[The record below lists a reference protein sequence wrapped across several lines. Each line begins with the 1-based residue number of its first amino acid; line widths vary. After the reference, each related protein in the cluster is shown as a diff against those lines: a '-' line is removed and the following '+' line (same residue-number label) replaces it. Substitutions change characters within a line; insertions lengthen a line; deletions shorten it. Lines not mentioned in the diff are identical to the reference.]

1 MQDPILQGPR
11 NAATP
16 HLEDGT
22 LYSDDHAACCGCQD
36 AGAISARPRTMPRT
50 TVTPDAMPHNVLPTV
65 LDHCTPAIRG
75 EDDDFRDLLC
85 MYTAPPCVYKR
96 GEASSIFRIWTILRT
111 QHHSQSTYALLS
123 PDIGTRLNQLL
134 L

>member
-1 MQDPILQGPR
+1 M
-11 NAATP
+11 
-16 HLEDGT
+16 
-22 LYSDDHAACCGCQD
+22 
-36 AGAISARPRTMPRT
+36 
-50 TVTPDAMPHNVLPTV
+50 PDAMPHSVLSTV

-75 EDDDFRDLLC
+75 EDDDFHDLLC

-96 GEASSIFRIWTILRT
+96 RRQALSWGSAHPVEHNT

>member
-1 MQDPILQGPR
+1 MPDVI
-11 NAATP
+11 P
-16 HLEDGT
+16 H
-22 LYSDDHAACCGCQD
+22 S
-36 AGAISARPRTMPRT
+36 
-50 TVTPDAMPHNVLPTV
+50 VLSTV

-75 EDDDFRDLLC
+75 EDDDFHALLC

-96 GEASSIFRIWTILRT
+96 RRWALSQEGIHAVEHNT
-111 QHHSQSTYALLS
+111 QHYSQSTYALLS

>member
-1 MQDPILQGPR
+1 M
-11 NAATP
+11 
-16 HLEDGT
+16 
-22 LYSDDHAACCGCQD
+22 
-36 AGAISARPRTMPRT
+36 MPRT
-50 TVTPDAMPHNVLPTV
+50 TATSDAIPHSILSTV

-75 EDDDFRDLLC
+75 EDDDFSFLPH

-96 GEASSIFRIWTILRT
+96 RRRALPWGSVHLVENNT
-111 QHHSQSTYALLS
+111 QHCSQSPNALLS